1 MHIPQ
6 VLSPEQVRAMRAAI
20 DLEAEKL
27 ILYGAEQGLLD
38 EQGRELGLHLIWIP
52 HDLMDPR
59 TVSRR
64 SMRDMVSSYMD
75 TVMHATP
82 VDETLLDFAD
92 DVCM

>member
-1 MHIPQ
+1 
-6 VLSPEQVRAMRAAI
+6 
-20 DLEAEKL
+20 
-27 ILYGAEQGLLD
+27 
-38 EQGRELGLHLIWIP
+38 
-52 HDLMDPR
+52 MDPR

-82 VDETLLDFAD
+82 VDESLLDFAD

>member
-1 MHIPQ
+1 MAKKYFAGCDVGSTYTKAVI
-6 VLSPEQVRAMRAAI
+6 
-20 DLEAEKL
+20 
-27 ILYGAEQGLLD
+27 LD

-64 SMRDMVSSYMD
+64 TMRDTVSSYMD